1 MTCEVPGYG
10 KIHFYL
16 TPVGKKNTSPHTEE
30 GWELHLLLVEYS
42 LVAGDLNL
50 LNVRQTDSLDRLL
63 RLVI

>member
-1 MTCEVPGYG
+1 MAKFTFTWHQLV
-10 KIHFYL
+10 
-16 TPVGKKNTSPHTEE
+16 KKNTSPHTEE

-63 RLVI
+63 RLVIGQSG